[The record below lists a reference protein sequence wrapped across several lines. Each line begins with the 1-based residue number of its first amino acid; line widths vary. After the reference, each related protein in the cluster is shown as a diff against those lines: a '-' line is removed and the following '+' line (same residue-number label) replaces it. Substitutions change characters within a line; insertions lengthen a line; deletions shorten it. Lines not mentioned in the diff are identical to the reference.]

1 MARSGIFAS
10 SIIAFARCMGTFGT
24 VLMFAGGTYMYTET
38 LPITLY
44 LNMSYGNLGMAI
56 SSGIV
61 LLMISF
67 IAILIFEKYEGG
79 KF

>member
-1 MARSGIFAS
+1 M
-10 SIIAFARCMGTFGT
+10 
-24 VLMFAGGTYMYTET
+24 LAGGTYMYTET